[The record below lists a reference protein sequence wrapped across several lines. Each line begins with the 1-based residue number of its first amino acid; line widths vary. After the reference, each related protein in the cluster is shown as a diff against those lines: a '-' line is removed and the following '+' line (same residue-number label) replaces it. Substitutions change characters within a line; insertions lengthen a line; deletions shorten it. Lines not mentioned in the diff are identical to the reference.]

1 MSEIKQEETKRKKVL
16 IIAIVAILVVASLV
30 VGYIYNSQKQYTPP
44 PPTPKVELTGTKDI
58 AKESWIA
65 QSATQMQTQKQEIED
80 LKKTLSALQEKDK
93 RPGGSP
99 GQFPPGMPPP
109 PSQGAL
115 TPGVPKSNSAPSSGT
130 PPVPTVSGHQN
141 NGAYYPPPPPPSQ
154 MGGQQV
160 RPGAPSEKLLT
171 NLIAIDEGKGG
182 SGSTAPSKDKQD
194 SQKKTERTKDE
205 IKNDSFIPSGSFV
218 KVVLLNGID
227 APTGSKGK
235 GNPYPV
241 LLRVL
246 EFAQLPNFWKGDF
259 KECFMIGEALGELSS
274 ERVHIRT
281 STLSCINRKGE
292 VLEGNISGYAVGED
306 GKIGLSG
313 RVITKQGALLAR
325 SLVTGFL
332 QGVSQAFSQSS
343 NVLNVTPTGNISTI
357 DPNKTAQAGIG
368 MGISK
373 ATEDLA
379 KFYIEMAKDLFPV
392 IEANA
397 GRRVEVVL
405 VSKATLA
412 KVAK

>member
-1 MSEIKQEETKRKKVL
+1 MSEITKEEKKRKKILV
-16 IIAIVAILVVASLV
+16 ITIVAVLLLASTI
-30 VGYIYNSQKQYTPP
+30 VGYIYHSQKKYTPP

-65 QSATQMQTQKQEIED
+65 QSAAQIQAQKQEIDE
-80 LKKTLSALQEKDK
+80 LKKIVSTLQDK
-93 RPGGSP
+93 GRGGTGST
-99 GQFPPGMPPP
+99 GQFPPGAPPAI
-109 PSQGAL
+109 Q
-115 TPGVPKSNSAPSSGT
+115 GVPTSGSPQLGSSPSFDT
-130 PPVPTVSGHQN
+130 PPIPSAQPSHNEGT
-141 NGAYYPPPPPPSQ
+141 YYPPPPTTSRTS
-154 MGGQQV
+154 GQQA
-160 RPGAPSEKLLT
+160 RAGALGEKVLS
-171 NLIAIDEGKGG
+171 NLIAIDEGRGG
-182 SGSTAPSKDKQD
+182 AASTQASKEKQD
-194 SQKKTERTKDE
+194 SRKKSERAGDE
-205 IKNDSFIPSGSFV
+205 LKSDSFIPSGSFV

-246 EFAQLPNFWKGDF
+246 EFAQLPNLWKGDF
-259 KECFMIGEALGELSS
+259 KECFMIGEAVGELSS

-281 STLSCINRKGE
+281 NTLSCINRKGE

-313 RVITKQGALLAR
+313 RVVTKQGALLAR

-332 QGVSQAFSQSS
+332 QGVSSAFSQSA
-343 NVLNVTPTGNISTI
+343 NVLSITPTGNISTI

-392 IEANA
+392 IEANS

-412 KVAK
+412 KVTK

>member
-1 MSEIKQEETKRKKVL
+1 MSEIIQEEKKRKKVL
-16 IIAIVAILVVASLV
+16 IIAIVAVLLLTSIVI
-30 VGYIYNSQKQYTPP
+30 GYIYNSQKKYTPP

-65 QSATQMQTQKQEIED
+65 QSATQIQAQKQEIEEV
-80 LKKTLSALQEKDK
+80 KKTLSALQDKEKG
-93 RPGGSP
+93 RAGSP
-99 GQFPPGMPPP
+99 GQFPPGSPPPLQGVQTSGFSQVSRSPSSDTPPIPSAP
-109 PSQGAL
+109 PSQNG
-115 TPGVPKSNSAPSSGT
+115 GT
-130 PPVPTVSGHQN
+130 
-141 NGAYYPPPPPPSQ
+141 YYPPPPPPSRIS
-154 MGGQQV
+154 GQQV
-160 RPGAPSEKLLT
+160 RAGAPSEKVLS

-182 SGSTAPSKDKQD
+182 SASTAVNKEKQEN
-194 SQKKTERTKDE
+194 QKKSERAKDE
-205 IKNDSFIPSGSFV
+205 LKSDSFIPSGSFV

-246 EFAQLPNFWKGDF
+246 EFAQLPNLWKGDF
-259 KECFMIGEALGELSS
+259 KECFMIGEAVGELSS

-281 STLSCINRKGE
+281 NTLSCINRKGE

-332 QGVSQAFSQSS
+332 QGVSSAFSQSA
-343 NVLNVTPTGNISTI
+343 NVLSITPTGNISTV

-392 IEANA
+392 IEANS
-397 GRRVEVVL
+397 GRHVEVVL
-405 VSKATLA
+405 VTKATLA

>member
-1 MSEIKQEETKRKKVL
+1 MSEIKQEENKRKKIL
-16 IIAIVAILVVASLV
+16 IITIAAILVVASLV
-30 VGYIYNSQKQYTPP
+30 VGYIYNTQKKYTPP
-44 PPTPKVELTGTKDI
+44 PTTPKVELTGTKDI
-58 AKESWIA
+58 AKETWIA
-65 QSATQMQTQKQEIED
+65 QSATQMQTQKQEID
-80 LKKTLSALQEKDK
+80 ALKKNIAALQEKDK
-93 RPGGSP
+93 GPGGSA

-109 PSQGAL
+109 PSLGTH
-115 TPGVPKSNSAPSSGT
+115 TPGVPKSNTAPSSST
-130 PPVPTVSGHQN
+130 PPVPSVAGTQN
-141 NGAYYPPPPPPSQ
+141 NGAYYPPPPPSQ
-154 MGGQQV
+154 TGGQQV

-182 SGSTAPSKDKQD
+182 AGSAAPSKDKQD
-194 SQKKTERTKDE
+194 SQQKTGQAKDE
-205 IKNDSFIPSGSFV
+205 IKNDSFIPAGSFV

-281 STLSCINRKGE
+281 STLSCVNRKGE

-405 VSKATLA
+405 VSKATLS